1 MNITI
6 KKLVIFNDKGQS
18 RDIEFEDGLN
28 IITGDSKTGKSA
40 IIEIIDYCLF
50 SSRSSIPK
58 GKITDFGELFVI
70 VFKLDNF
77 YLVVGRPAQKTGN
90 MNYSYLNIES
100 EYDDSL
106 KKMKISYFDNL
117 SLRLIKNDIQT
128 EFEQYIGLAISN
140 LNSDNEVNK
149 LENKGKLSI
158 RDTVSF
164 LFQHQNLIANKHA
177 LFYRFD
183 DTIKRKRVIESLP
196 VLLGAVDE
204 NYYDLIR
211 QEKEKIREIKTEKI
225 IVEKLKLSKESE
237 TLFLRNSI
245 LVYYSLINNI
255 LDDNLTLTELKKIG
269 KNLPIPSEILNDQS
283 KLFLEINRYE
293 KERNLKYIEK
303 ESIEKALTNLY
314 QTSDDG
320 YDYAKELVKIHSH
333 QKYSHDSS
341 NLSCPI
347 CDSKNISLNENISAL
362 ENSKEKLINE
372 LVKLGTFSNDNT
384 PLISELKSNQKRIE
398 KEIIVLTKNIN
409 ILTIEDKS
417 FNDAKNKREQII
429 YQKGKIESLINAFL
443 ETNNQKGNSKDLLQL
458 ESDLKAIKNSLL
470 KYNPEK
476 FKQDS
481 ETFLKENMNRI
492 CDKLDFEEELKP
504 IDLHFNIED
513 FSFYHKN
520 KDGKIRLDEMGSGA
534 NWLASHLSI
543 FLSFLYLNTKNK
555 KSVIPSFLILDQ
567 PSQVYFPRSSKRE
580 EITDEEDL
588 EKFDDNID
596 QVKNI
601 FKVLNEEIELINT
614 KTGIKP
620 QIIVLEHANDESFEK
635 FIIKDW
641 NKSKGQGLI

>member
-6 KKLVIFNDKGQS
+6 KKLVIFNDNGQS
-18 RDIEFEDGLN
+18 RDVEFEEGLN

-58 GKITDFGELFVI
+58 GKITDFGELFVV
-70 VFKLDNF
+70 VFKVNDF

-100 EYDDSL
+100 EYNDSL
-106 KKMKISYFDNL
+106 ENMKISYFDNL
-117 SLRLIKNDIQT
+117 NLRLIKNDIQT
-128 EFEQYIGLAISN
+128 EFEQYIGLSISN
-140 LNSDNEVNK
+140 LNSGTEISK
-149 LENKGKLSI
+149 FENKGKLSI

-183 DTIKRKRVIESLP
+183 DIIKRKRVIESLP

-211 QEKEKIREIKTEKI
+211 QEKEKVREIKIERI
-225 IVEKLKLSKESE
+225 IIDKLKSSKENE
-237 TLFLRNSI
+237 IFFLRNSI
-245 LVYYSLINNI
+245 QVYYSLINNT
-255 LDDNLTLTELKKIG
+255 LDDNLTLTDLKRIG

-303 ESIEKALTNLY
+303 ESIEKALINLY

-333 QKYSHDSS
+333 QKYNQNSI
-341 NLSCPI
+341 NLNCPI
-347 CDSKNISLNENISAL
+347 CDSKNISLNENITIL
-362 ENSKEKLINE
+362 ENSKEKLISE

-409 ILTIEDKS
+409 ILSLQDKE
-417 FNDAKNKREQII
+417 FNDSKNKREQII
-429 YQKGKIESLINAFL
+429 YQKGKIESLIKAFL
-443 ETNNQKGNSKDLLQL
+443 ETNNQKGNAKDLLQL
-458 ESDLKAIKNSLL
+458 EADLKTIKANLS

-481 ETFLKENMNRI
+481 ESFLKENMNRI
-492 CDKLDFEEELKP
+492 CEKLDFEEELKP
-504 IDLHFNIED
+504 IDLNFNIED
-513 FSFYHKN
+513 FSFFHKN
-520 KDGKIRLDEMGSGA
+520 RDGKIRLDEMGSGA

-543 FLSFLYLNTKNK
+543 FLSFLYLNVKNE

-567 PSQVYFPRSSKRE
+567 PSQVYFPRSLKKE
-580 EITDEEDL
+580 ELDEEDL

-614 KTGIKP
+614 NTGIKP
-620 QIIVLEHANDESFEK
+620 QIIVLEHANDVSFSE

-641 NKSKGQGLI
+641 NKSKNQGLI

>member
-6 KKLVIFNDKGQS
+6 KKIVIFNDDGES
-18 RDIEFEDGLN
+18 RYINFEGGLN

-50 SSRSSIPK
+50 SSRSSVPK
-58 GKITDFGELFVI
+58 GKITDFAELFVVI
-70 VFKLDNF
+70 FKINDF
-77 YLVVGRPAQKTGN
+77 YLIVGRPAQKTGN
-90 MNYSYLNIES
+90 MNYAYLNVES
-100 EYDDSL
+100 EFEDYLED
-106 KKMKISYFDNL
+106 MKISYFDNL
-117 SLRLIKNDIQT
+117 SLRTIKNDIQT

-140 LNSDNEVNK
+140 LNSGSEVSK

-183 DTIKRKRVIESLP
+183 DIIKRRRVIESLP

-211 QEKEKIREIKTEKI
+211 QEKEKNREIKTEKMI
-225 IVEKLKLSKESE
+225 IDKMKLSKENEIS
-237 TLFLRNSI
+237 FLKNSI
-245 LVYYSLINNI
+245 QVYYSLINLT
-255 LDDNLTLTELKKIG
+255 LDDNLTITDLKKIG
-269 KNLPIPSEILNDQS
+269 KNLPIPPEILNDQS
-283 KLFLEINRYE
+283 KVYLEINRFE

-303 ESIEKALTNLY
+303 EEIEKALINLY

-333 QKYSHDSS
+333 QKYNQNST
-341 NLSCPI
+341 NLICPI
-347 CDSKNISLNENISAL
+347 CDSTNSSLNENIAVL
-362 ENSKEKLINE
+362 ATSKEKLVNE
-372 LVKLGTFSNDNT
+372 LVKLGTFSDDNT
-384 PLISELKSNQKRIE
+384 PLISNLKLEKKKIE
-398 KEIIVLTKNIN
+398 KEIIDLTKNITLLSKDN
-409 ILTIEDKS
+409 KS
-417 FNDAKNKREQII
+417 FTEAKNVREQII
-429 YQKGKIESLINAFL
+429 YQKGKIESLITAFL
-443 ETNNQKGNSKDLLQL
+443 ETNNLKGNSKDLVQL
-458 ESDLKAIKNSLL
+458 ENDLKIIKESLL

-481 ETFLKENMNRI
+481 EVFLKENMNRI
-492 CDKLDFEEELKP
+492 CEKLDFEEELKP
-504 IDLHFNIED
+504 IDLNFNIED

-543 FLSFLYLNTKNK
+543 FLSFLYLNLKNE
-555 KSVIPSFLILDQ
+555 KSVIPSFLVLDQ
-567 PSQVYFPRSSKRE
+567 PSQVYFPRSSKKE
-580 EITDEEDL
+580 ELTDEDDL
-588 EKFDDNID
+588 MKFDDNID

-601 FKVLNEEIELINT
+601 FKVLSEEIELIYTN
-614 KTGIKP
+614 TGIKP

>member
-6 KKLVIFNDKGQS
+6 KKVVIFNDNGQS
-18 RDIEFEDGLN
+18 RYIDFEDGLN

-58 GKITDFGELFVI
+58 GKITDFAQLFVVI
-70 VFKLDNF
+70 FKINDF
-77 YLVVGRPAQKTGN
+77 YLVVGRPAQKTNN
-90 MNYSYLNIES
+90 MNYSYLNVEPEFNES
-100 EYDDSL
+100 LED
-106 KKMKISYFDNL
+106 MKISYFDNL
-117 SLRLIKNDIQT
+117 SLRTIKNDIQT
-128 EFEQYIGLAISN
+128 EFEQYIGLSISN
-140 LNSDNEVNK
+140 LNSDSEVNK

-177 LFYRFD
+177 IFYRFD
-183 DTIKRKRVIESLP
+183 DIIKRKRVIESLP

-211 QEKEKIREIKTEKI
+211 QEKEKIREIKIEKI
-225 IVEKLKLSKESE
+225 IVDKLKLSKENE

-245 LVYYSLINNI
+245 QVYYSLINNI
-255 LDDNLTLTELKKIG
+255 LDDNLTLTDLKRIG
-269 KNLPIPSEILNDQS
+269 KNLPAPSEILNDQS
-283 KLFLEINRYE
+283 KVYLEINRFE
-293 KERNLKYIEK
+293 NERNLRYIEK
-303 ESIEKALTNLY
+303 EQIEKALTNLY

-320 YDYAKELVKIHSH
+320 YDYAKELIKIHSH
-333 QKYSHDSS
+333 QKYNQEPTDVK
-341 NLSCPI
+341 CPI
-347 CDSKNISLNENISAL
+347 CDSENITLNKNIAIL
-362 ENSKEKLINE
+362 EHSKEKLVRE
-372 LVKLGTFSNDNT
+372 LVKLGTFSTDNT
-384 PLISELKSNQKRIE
+384 PLISNLKSDHKKIE
-398 KEIIVLTKNIN
+398 KEIIVLTKNIA
-409 ILTIEDKS
+409 ILSKDDKE
-417 FNDAKNKREQII
+417 FTAAKNEREQII
-429 YQKGKIESLINAFL
+429 YQKGKIESLIKTFL
-443 ETNNQKGNSKDLLQL
+443 EANNNKGNSKDLVQL
-458 ESDLKAIKNSLL
+458 EAELKVIKERLS
-470 KYNPEK
+470 KYNPEE
-476 FKQDS
+476 FKKES
-481 ETFLKENMNRI
+481 EAFLKENMNRI
-492 CDKLDFEEELKP
+492 CEKLDFEEELKP
-504 IDLHFNIED
+504 IDLNFNIED

-543 FLSFLYLNTKNK
+543 FLSFLYLNTKNE

-567 PSQVYFPRSSKRE
+567 PSQVYFPRSLKKE
-580 EITDEEDL
+580 ELDEEDL

-601 FKVLNEEIELINT
+601 FKVLNEEIELIHDN
-614 KTGIKP
+614 TGIKP

>member
-6 KKLVIFNDKGQS
+6 KKVIIFKANGQS
-18 RDIEFEDGLN
+18 RHIDFEEGLN

-58 GKITDFGELFVI
+58 GKITDFGDIFVVI
-70 VFKLDNF
+70 FKVNDF

-106 KKMKISYFDNL
+106 ENMKISYFDNL

-140 LNSDNEVNK
+140 LNDGSVIGK
-149 LENKGKLSI
+149 MENKGKLSI

-183 DTIKRKRVIESLP
+183 DIIKRRRVIESLP

-225 IVEKLKLSKESE
+225 IIDKLKLSKENEIS
-237 TLFLRNSI
+237 FLRNSI
-245 LVYYSLINNI
+245 QVYYSLINNI

-269 KNLPIPSEILNDQS
+269 KNLPNPREILNEQS

-293 KERNLKYIEK
+293 KERDLKYIEK

-333 QKYSHDSS
+333 QKYNQDSN

-347 CDSKNISLNENISAL
+347 CDSQNITLNKNISIL

-372 LVKLGTFSNDNT
+372 LVKLGTFSSDNT

-398 KEIIVLTKNIN
+398 KDIIVLTKNIN
-409 ILTIEDKS
+409 ILSLEDKV
-417 FNDAKNKREQII
+417 FNEAKNKREQII
-429 YQKGKIESLINAFL
+429 YQKGRIESLINSFL
-443 ETNNQKGNSKDLLQL
+443 ETNNLKGNSKDLLQL
-458 ESDLKAIKNSLL
+458 ESDLNIIRGDLL

-476 FKQDS
+476 FKEDS
-481 ETFLKENMNRI
+481 ESFLKENMDRI
-492 CDKLDFEEELKP
+492 CEKLDFEKELKP
-504 IDLHFNIED
+504 VNLNFNIED

-543 FLSFLYLNTKNK
+543 FLSFLYLNVKNE

-567 PSQVYFPRSSKRE
+567 PSQVYFPRSLKKE
-580 EITDEEDL
+580 EQDEEDL

-601 FKVLNEEIELINT
+601 FKVLNEEIELMHKNS
-614 KTGIKP
+614 GIKP
-620 QIIVLEHANDESFEK
+620 QIIVLEHANYESFEK
-635 FIIKDW
+635 FIIRDW

>member
-6 KKLVIFNDKGQS
+6 KKLVIFNDTGKS
-18 RDIEFEDGLN
+18 RYIDFEEGLN

-58 GKITDFGELFVI
+58 GKITDFGELFVV
-70 VFKLDNF
+70 VFKVNDF

-106 KKMKISYFDNL
+106 KNMKISYFDNL

-140 LNSDNEVNK
+140 LNNDSEINK

-183 DTIKRKRVIESLP
+183 DIIKRKRVIESLP

-211 QEKEKIREIKTEKI
+211 QEKEKIREIKTERI
-225 IVEKLKLSKESE
+225 IIDKLKLSKENE
-237 TLFLRNSI
+237 TSFLRNSI
-245 LVYYSLINNI
+245 QVYYSFINLT
-255 LDDNLTLTELKKIG
+255 LDDNLTLTDLKKIG

-303 ESIEKALTNLY
+303 ESIEKALINLY

-333 QKYSHDSS
+333 QKYNQ
-341 NLSCPI
+341 NLINLNCPI
-347 CDSKNISLNENISAL
+347 CESKNVSLNENISIL
-362 ENSKEKLINE
+362 ENSKEKLISE

-384 PLISELKSNQKRIE
+384 PLIAELKSNQKRIE
-398 KEIIVLTKNIN
+398 KDIIVLTKNIN
-409 ILTIEDKS
+409 ILSVEDKT
-417 FNDAKNKREQII
+417 FNEAKNKREQII
-429 YQKGKIESLINAFL
+429 YQKGKIESLIKAFL

-458 ESDLKAIKNSLL
+458 EADLKIIRADLS

-481 ETFLKENMNRI
+481 ESFLKENMDRI
-492 CDKLDFEEELKP
+492 CEKLDFEEELKP
-504 IDLHFNIED
+504 IDLNFNIEN

-543 FLSFLYLNTKNK
+543 FLSFLYLNVKNE

-567 PSQVYFPRSSKRE
+567 PSQVYFPRSSKKE

-614 KTGIKP
+614 ETGIKP
-620 QIIVLEHANDESFEK
+620 QIIVLEHANDKSFEK

-641 NKSKGQGLI
+641 NKSKSQGLI